1 MSGGGKK
8 SPSPDQCREKFYSMS
23 WAYWKYWTEKKKKP
37 GNGRPKA
44 FLHEMEMHDILHDD
58 PAFNPP
64 IVKSSLG
71 TEETSSTIALG
82 EDISSDSCSS
92 NENEK
97 KLKRKKKGN

>member
-1 MSGGGKK
+1 
-8 SPSPDQCREKFYSMS
+8 
-23 WAYWKYWTEKKKKP
+23 
-37 GNGRPKA
+37 
-44 FLHEMEMHDILHDD
+44 MEMHDILHDD

-97 KLKRKKKGN
+97 KLRRKKAISYELVEYLKDRDEKCLKVFQDMQDTTNILMKKLIEKL